1 MSNEL
6 EISINEFH
14 KLAHIISSIVHDL
27 DMEVSGVRYD
37 GGVIGFGY
45 GQEARVVINRDKN
58 VIAYDD
64 IGKYIPVTGSSV
76 TISLPADANIPVG
89 GSFIVHNDGTG
100 SVTIT
105 ETTGTTNAIE
115 HIDGSGSDSTATSY
129 SLARNSICTIRKK
142 DGTRWQIW
150 GNGIS

>member
-6 EISINEFH
+6 EMSINEFH
-14 KLAHIISSIVHDL
+14 KLAHMISSIVHDL

-64 IGKYIPVTGSSV
+64 NCVERRELRSLLGIGAVHEVDVIPMEE
-76 TISLPADANIPVG
+76 LD
-89 GSFIVHNDGTG
+89 D
-100 SVTIT
+100 
-105 ETTGTTNAIE
+105 
-115 HIDGSGSDSTATSY
+115 
-129 SLARNSICTIRKK
+129 R
-142 DGTRWQIW
+142 
-150 GNGIS
+150 